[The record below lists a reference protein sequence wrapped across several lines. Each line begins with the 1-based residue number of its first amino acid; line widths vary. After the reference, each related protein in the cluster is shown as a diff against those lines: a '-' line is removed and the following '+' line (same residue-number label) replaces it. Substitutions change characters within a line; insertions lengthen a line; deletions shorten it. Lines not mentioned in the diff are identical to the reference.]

1 DVIADAAPR
10 DADGPAGPGATP
22 AGAHTHTGGRT
33 AAGPSAAPQPEH
45 QGDAIPPYDRA
56 QWPHWIDADGDC
68 QDTRTEVLI
77 EESEI
82 AVEFTDARRCE
93 VARGRWRCPY
103 TDRTITDPRQLDID
117 HTVPLAYAHAH
128 GAAGWTR
135 AQRTAYANDL
145 SDPDHLVAVLAR
157 ANRAKGSRGLDAW
170 LPEEPGSRCAYV
182 DAWLR
187 IEARWQLRGDAA
199 ERTAVAAAQ
208 QACRDG
214 GVPER
219 PRAHGGDRPGATD
232 PGAAPGNAADPSPPR
247 ACCRVCKKG
256 KPCGDAC
263 IAADH
268 QCHAPPGCACGP

>member
-1 DVIADAAPR
+1 MATAA
-10 DADGPAGPGATP
+10 ATAPATEAAAAQPPAAAEPSAEPASPPGAT
-22 AGAHTHTGGRT
+22 
-33 AAGPSAAPQPEH
+33 
-45 QGDAIPPYDRA
+45 PPYDRA

-82 AVEFTDARRCE
+82 AVEFTDAKRCE

-117 HTVPLAYAHAH
+117 HTVPLAWAHAH
-128 GAAGWTR
+128 GAARWNR

-145 SDPDHLVAVLAR
+145 SDPDHLVAVLAS
-157 ANRAKGSRGLDAW
+157 ANRSKGSRGLDAW
-170 LPEEPGSRCAYV
+170 LPPEPGSRCTYV

-187 IEARWQLRGDAA
+187 IEARWQLHGDPG
-199 ERTAVAAAQ
+199 EREAVAAAQ
-208 QACRDG
+208 RACRDG

-219 PRAHGGDRPGATD
+219 PSTHGGTPA
-232 PGAAPGNAADPSPPR
+232 AAPAAAEPSPAR
-247 ACCRVCKKG
+247 ACCRVCRKG

-263 IAADH
+263 IAADR
-268 QCHAPPGCACGP
+268 QCHAAPGCACGP